1 MEVTVLAIN
10 AMNNYYRIADQRKK
24 HNLSI
29 KEKIASK
36 DPTLFFI
43 TEVSQDCEVEEFDLP
58 EYKIFGLPASREKTL
73 GSVVGIK
80 IDTLKDDCS
89 FEDYSAKWF
98 IHRGVQVDFVLKND
112 MFLSVLGI
120 YPASFGSN
128 FCPEIFTRMIDWID
142 SQVKKRTNFIVAG
155 DINCDTD
162 SKGVNFP
169 QYDFTHLKILANQYD
184 AWLDGNAIK
193 KGESTTNPSQKT
205 RIDRIF
211 TNLTIKYIEHSWNEF
226 ESLSDHAVI
235 FSELQL
241 KDVADN

>member
-1 MEVTVLAIN
+1 AFLPVAGISEEQLADAAQLSSLADETAEGRSIVILAI
-10 AMNNYYRIADQRKK
+10 
-24 HNLSI
+24 
-29 KEKIASK
+29 
-36 DPTLFFI
+36 
-43 TEVSQDCEVEEFDLP
+43 
-58 EYKIFGLPASREKTL
+58 
-73 GSVVGIK
+73 
-80 IDTLKDDCS
+80 
-89 FEDYSAKWF
+89 
-98 IHRGVQVDFVLKND
+98 
-112 MFLSVLGI
+112 
-120 YPASFGSN
+120 
-128 FCPEIFTRMIDWID
+128 
-142 SQVKKRTNFIVAG
+142 AG